1 MRILVADDDFV
12 GRLLL
17 TEWLG
22 SWGHEVKAASTGE
35 EAWRSLGEE
44 HFDMI
49 LSDWEMPAPNGI
61 ELCKLIRARES
72 ASYLYVV
79 LCTGKNQRSDFITGM
94 EAGADDFIV
103 KPIQAAELRA
113 RVHAAQRMLGL
124 HSKLEER
131 NRHLGML
138 NDKLGAAY
146 DTIRRDLQM
155 ASSMQ
160 SRLLPKKLND
170 EGRLSID
177 WLVLPSAFLAGDTLG
192 YFTVDD
198 RYLVF
203 YHLDVSGHGIPAAL
217 LSVTLNCML
226 TPALGASSLYLSLR
240 DASAAFLPMDVVS
253 ELNKRFQS
261 AEDEYFTMVYGVLDI
276 EAGELRFCQA
286 GHPTPIH
293 LRHSGELSMQGEGGF
308 PVGLWPNMTYDET
321 RLQLEHGDRF
331 ILYSDGMT
339 ECQDAAGEPYT
350 LPRLESVLRQHAGRP
365 LPELLGAVQT
375 EISAWH
381 GSPEFSDDV
390 SMLILQWR

>member
-17 TEWLG
+17 TEWLC
-22 SWGHEVKAASTGE
+22 SWGHEVKAASNGE
-35 EAWRSLGEE
+35 DAWRSLSEE

-61 ELCKLIRARES
+61 ELCKLIRAREG

-79 LCTGKNQRSDFITGM
+79 LCTGKDQRSDFITGM

-103 KPIQAAELRA
+103 KPIQSAELRV
-113 RVHAAQRMLGL
+113 RVHAAQRMLDL

-138 NDKLGAAY
+138 NEKLGAAY

-160 SRLLPKKLND
+160 FRLLPRKLN
-170 EGRLSID
+170 EGGPFSID

-226 TPALGASSLYLSLR
+226 TPALGASSLYFSLR
-240 DASAAFLPMDVVS
+240 DASVAFLPVDVVS

-261 AEDEYFTMVYGVLDI
+261 VEDEYFTIVYGVLDV
-276 EAGELRFCQA
+276 ETGELRFCQA
-286 GHPTPIH
+286 GHPTPLH
-293 LRHSGELSMQGEGGF
+293 LQRSGKLSHAGEGGF
-308 PVGLWPNMTYDET
+308 PVGLWPDMLYDET
-321 RLQLEHGDRF
+321 RMQLAPGDRL
-331 ILYSDGMT
+331 ILYSDGIT

-350 LPRLESVLRQHAGRP
+350 LPRLQSVLRGHADRP

-381 GSPEFSDDV
+381 GGSEFSDDV